1 MEKVFVMRKQYTN
14 ASALAIL
21 KNGTDNEKAELAIA
35 LGFDCPDYGFAQ
47 SMCIQL
53 LQMENEIIRGNAI
66 IALAHIACRF
76 RKLDKR
82 VVKPYLLK
90 ELKENM
96 QYKDLIEE
104 AICEINM
111 YLDWEIAGLH

>member
-1 MEKVFVMRKQYTN
+1 MEKVFAMRKQYTN

-66 IALAHIACRF
+66 IALAHIARRF

-111 YLDWEIAGLH
+111 YLDWDIASLH